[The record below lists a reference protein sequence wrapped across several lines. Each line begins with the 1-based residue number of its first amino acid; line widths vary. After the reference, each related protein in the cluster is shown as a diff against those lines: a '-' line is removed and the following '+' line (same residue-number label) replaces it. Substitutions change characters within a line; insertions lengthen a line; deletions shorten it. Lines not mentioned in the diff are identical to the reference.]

1 MKRSFRATILVAM
14 TLALATPAL
23 AQRTTGAISGTVK
36 DASGAVLP
44 GVTVSVS
51 GPNIV
56 GTQTATTNEHGFYRV
71 INLPPGDYQVVISLT
86 GFRSVTQR
94 GLRVPVG
101 GTIEASASLEV
112 RKLEESIDVV
122 GESSVVDT
130 TSNEVGSNYD
140 REWVDN
146 APLRR
151 NTFFD
156 LVAAAPGSLQ
166 GDDSGNAFRTMV
178 YGSSYDEN
186 SFQVDGVDVTDNFF
200 NEALA
205 EPNVDAIEEVEI
217 LSLGA
222 PAERSEER
230 RV

>member
-44 GVTVSVS
+44 GVTVSGS

-101 GTIEASASLEV
+101 GTVGGSAAPRGGEAGGEH
-112 RKLEESIDVV
+112 RRRRGVV
-122 GESSVVDT
+122 GRRHHLQRGRLE
-130 TSNEVGSNYD
+130 
-140 REWVDN
+140 
-146 APLRR
+146 LRPR
-151 NTFFD
+151 MGRQRP
-156 LVAAAPGSLQ
+156 AAPQQLLRPRG
-166 GDDSGNAFRTMV
+166 
-178 YGSSYDEN
+178 
-186 SFQVDGVDVTDNFF
+186 
-200 NEALA
+200 
-205 EPNVDAIEEVEI
+205 I
-217 LSLGA
+217 
-222 PAERSEER
+222 
-230 RV
+230 